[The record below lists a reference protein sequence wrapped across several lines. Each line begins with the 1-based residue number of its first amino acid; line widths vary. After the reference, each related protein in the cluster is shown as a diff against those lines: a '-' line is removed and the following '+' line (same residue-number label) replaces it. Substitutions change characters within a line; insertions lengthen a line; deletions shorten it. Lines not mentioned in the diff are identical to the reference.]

1 MAVLKK
7 EQIITE
13 VDFKSKEEVFYC
25 VANKALELNIISD
38 KNEFIKGLFERE
50 EEMST
55 CFDYCIAIPHC
66 RNNCINN
73 AAVFIVKS
81 NQNIQWDNENTAN
94 FIILLAVPNDTVS
107 THIKLL
113 SSIARKLVD
122 EEFVD
127 QILSTNCVSDILECF
142 REFA

>member
-55 CFDYCIAIPHC
+55 CFDYGIAIPHC

-94 FIILLAVPNDTVS
+94 FIILFTCSN
-107 THIKLL
+107 
-113 SSIARKLVD
+113 
-122 EEFVD
+122 
-127 QILSTNCVSDILECF
+127 
-142 REFA
+142 